1 MPFSGDDDH
10 QTLVKVAK
18 ADWDFDDECFD
29 DLSHDAMEFIEGLL
43 VKDPRHVLMTMSCPN
58 SGILTYEFSTLT
70 KHVQCVLPF
79 FLLLVIGNR
88 KDSQH
93 WFCFCF
99 LFSKFLSEAICF
111 LMMHIGT
118 Y

>member
-43 VKDPRHVLMTMSCPN
+43 VKDPRHVLKKMSGRN
-58 SGILTYEFSTLT
+58 SGVY
-70 KHVQCVLPF
+70 
-79 FLLLVIGNR
+79 
-88 KDSQH
+88 
-93 WFCFCF
+93 
-99 LFSKFLSEAICF
+99 
-111 LMMHIGT
+111 
-118 Y
+118 

>member
-10 QTLVKVAK
+10 KTLVKVAK

-43 VKDPRHVLMTMSCPN
+43 VKDPRYVSIKMSCPN
-58 SGILTYEFSTLT
+58 SGILIYDFSTLT
-70 KHVQCVLPF
+70 KHVQRVLPF
-79 FLLLVIGNR
+79 LLVIGNR
-88 KDSQH
+88 KDFQH

-99 LFSKFLSEAICF
+99 LFSKVFFLKLFAS
-111 LMMHIGT
+111 
-118 Y
+118 

>member
-43 VKDPRHVLMTMSCPN
+43 VKDPRHVLIKMSCSN
-58 SGILTYEFSTLT
+58 SGILTYDLSTLT
-70 KHVQCVLPF
+70 SNRKSKRFPALV
-79 FLLLVIGNR
+79 LLLLSFF
-88 KDSQH
+88 KS
-93 WFCFCF
+93 
-99 LFSKFLSEAICF
+99 FLSGAICF

-118 Y
+118 YCDYCR

>member
-43 VKDPRHVLMTMSCPN
+43 VKDPRHVSIKMSFPN
-58 SGILTYEFSTLT
+58 SGILTYDFSTLS
-70 KHVQCVLPF
+70 KYVQCVLP
-79 FLLLVIGNR
+79 LLLAIGNR

-99 LFSKFLSEAICF
+99 LFSKVLFLELFVS
-111 LMMHIGT
+111 
-118 Y
+118 

>member
-43 VKDPRHVLMTMSCPN
+43 VKEPRYL
-58 SGILTYEFSTLT
+58 
-70 KHVQCVLPF
+70 KHVVTGKCGSVFYALNINIQSCTSCSRIVLKKR
-79 FLLLVIGNR
+79 NY
-88 KDSQH
+88 K
-93 WFCFCF
+93 
-99 LFSKFLSEAICF
+99 
-111 LMMHIGT
+111 
-118 Y
+118 